1 MLVLGASYKPNNYN
15 ESSSFIGIMII
26 MDCSTIHIRLSINEF
41 IKWTV
46 PQPITIGIM
55 IIKMKPITE
64 FTDK

>member
-1 MLVLGASYKPNNYN
+1 MLVLGSSYKPNNYN
-15 ESSSFIGIMII
+15 ENSSFIGIMII
-26 MDCSTIHIRLSINEF
+26 MDCSTIHIGLSINEF